1 MRPDSLLQDLKSAL
15 RNLRRSPGFAL
26 LTILTLAV
34 GIGAN
39 TAIFSVLNAVIL
51 RPSAYPR
58 PDQLMFVSSRFPM
71 MGFDQF
77 WVSPPEYFEL
87 SEINQSF
94 SSVGAFRTGE
104 ANVFAG
110 DRPRR
115 VNTGMVNGELL
126 ETLSVPPRAG
136 RWFLREETRANG
148 PRLVI
153 LASELWQS
161 AFAARPDIVGT
172 TIEVNGVQREVVG
185 IMPPG
190 FDVMDNH
197 VELWLPLDL
206 DPSNRQNRGNH
217 SLSLIAR
224 VKDSVTPAQAQ
235 VELATLVAT
244 WGERT
249 GARNHVF
256 TPDGHALQME
266 PMQEEIVGSARVAI
280 WVLQAAVGFVLLIAC
295 ANFANLLLA
304 RAETRHREFAVRTA
318 IGASRWRLLVQF
330 ATEGCVLALAGGAVG
345 LVLAWAGV
353 RALVAAYPD
362 SLPRATEIAVDP
374 AVLGFTFAVSLATG
388 VIFGLAPLL
397 HLSPGGLHSALKEG
411 GVRGS
416 TSTRH
421 RVRRALVTAEVAL
434 AVVLVVGAGLM
445 LRTVMNLMSV
455 DAGFDQSRLVTF
467 ALELPPARYGS
478 IAGQLEFYQRL
489 FTQFETI
496 PGVQRVTGMTGL
508 PPNRQIDANDTDIGN
523 YTAPKEGPFENV
535 DYYQRVTQ
543 GYFETMGIPIVE
555 GRGFEPIDAV
565 GGPVAVVNETLVRT
579 FWKDQNP
586 IGQQIRQCCGD
597 QLPWLTVVGV
607 AKDVKQGGVDQK
619 TGTELYFL
627 LDQFPRLYPGITAR
641 GGTMNIVL
649 RTSAPIAALGTSIES
664 IVRRVDPALPVIR
677 LREMDDVF
685 RASLS
690 RPRLLAQLLGGFAG
704 VALFLASI
712 GTYGLLSYL
721 VSERRREIGIR
732 MALGAERT
740 LVLRNIMGHGLRLA
754 LIGLAAGM
762 AGAFALTRL
771 MSTLLFNVAPN
782 DPTTLVAVATV
793 ITVVAAVA
801 CFLPAQRAT
810 RVDPVVVLRDE

>member
-1 MRPDSLLQDLKSAL
+1 MWPDSLAQDLRSAI
-15 RNLRRSPGFAL
+15 RNLRRSPGFAA

-39 TAIFSVLNAVIL
+39 TAMFSVLNAVIL
-51 RPSAYPR
+51 RPAAYPE
-58 PDQLMFVSSRFPM
+58 PSQLMFVSSRFPM

-87 SEINQSF
+87 TEINQSF

-115 VNTGMVNGELL
+115 VNTGIVNGELF
-126 ETLSVPPRAG
+126 ETLAVPARTG
-136 RWFLREETRANG
+136 RWFRRDETRLNG

-153 LASELWQS
+153 LSSELWQS
-161 AFAARPDIVGT
+161 AFAGRSDIVGN
-172 TIEVNGVQREVVG
+172 TIEVNGVQNEVVG

-197 VELWLPLDL
+197 VELWLPLQL
-206 DPSNRQNRGNH
+206 NPSNRQNRGNH
-217 SLSLIAR
+217 LLNLIGR
-224 VKDSVTPAQAQ
+224 VKPGVTPAQAQ
-235 VELATLVAT
+235 AELATLVAT

-249 GARNHVF
+249 GVKNHVF

-266 PMQEEIVGSARVAI
+266 PMQEEIVGSARLAI

-318 IGASRWRLLVQF
+318 IGASRWRLLAQF
-330 ATEGCVLALAGGAVG
+330 VTEGCVLALAGGAVG
-345 LVLAWAGV
+345 VVLAWTGV
-353 RALVAAYPD
+353 RALMTAYPD
-362 SLPRATEIAVDP
+362 SLPRAAEIAVDP
-374 AVLGFTFAVSLATG
+374 AVLSFTFVVSLATG
-388 VIFGLAPLL
+388 VVFGLAPLL
-397 HLSPGGLHSALKEG
+397 HLSPGGLHRSLKEG

-416 TSTRH
+416 TSARH
-421 RVRRALVTAEVAL
+421 GLRRVLVMAEVAL

-445 LRTVMNLMSV
+445 LRTVLNLMSV
-455 DAGFDQSRLVTF
+455 DAGFDRSRLVTF
-467 ALELPPARYGS
+467 ALELPAARYTNFEDQLQFYRRLF
-478 IAGQLEFYQRL
+478 GQLEA
-489 FTQFETI
+489 I
-496 PGVQRVTGMTGL
+496 PGVQRVSGMTGL
-508 PPNRQIDANDTDIGN
+508 PPNRQVDANDTDIGN
-523 YTAPKEGPFENV
+523 YTAPKQGPFENV

-543 GYFETMGIPIVE
+543 GYFETMGVPIVE
-555 GRGFEPIDAV
+555 GRGFEPTDAV
-565 GGPVAVVNETLVRT
+565 GAPVAVVNETLVRT

-607 AKDVKQGGVDQK
+607 AKDVKQGGIDQK

-627 LDQFPRLYPGITAR
+627 LDQFSRLYPGTQVR
-641 GGTMNIVL
+641 GGTLNIVL
-649 RTSAPIAALGTSIES
+649 RSAVPIATLGTAIEG
-664 IVRRVDPALPVIR
+664 IVRNVDPSLPVIR
-677 LREMDDVF
+677 LREMDAVF
-685 RASLS
+685 RESLS

-704 VALFLASI
+704 LALFLASI

-732 MALGAERT
+732 MALGAERAS
-740 LVLRNIMGHGLRLA
+740 VLRHIMGQGLRLA
-754 LIGLAAGM
+754 LIGLAAGL
-762 AGAFALTRL
+762 AGAYALTRL
-771 MSTLLFNVAPN
+771 MSTLLFNVTPN
-782 DPTTLVAVATV
+782 DPTTLVTVAVA
-793 ITVVAAVA
+793 ITSVAAVA

>member
-1 MRPDSLLQDLKSAL
+1 MWPDSLAQDLRSAI
-15 RNLRRSPGFAL
+15 RNLRRSPGFAA

-39 TAIFSVLNAVIL
+39 TAMFSVLNAVIL
-51 RPSAYPR
+51 RPAAYPE
-58 PDQLMFVSSRFPM
+58 PSQLMFVSSRFPM

-87 SEINQSF
+87 TEINQSF

-115 VNTGMVNGELL
+115 VNTGIVNGELF
-126 ETLSVPPRAG
+126 ETLAVPARAG
-136 RWFLREETRANG
+136 RWFRRDETRLNG

-153 LASELWQS
+153 LSSELWQS
-161 AFAARPDIVGT
+161 AFAGRSDIVGN
-172 TIEVNGVQREVVG
+172 TIEVNGVQNEVVG

-197 VELWLPLDL
+197 VELWLPLQL
-206 DPSNRQNRGNH
+206 NPSNRQNRGNH
-217 SLSLIAR
+217 LLNLIGR
-224 VKDSVTPAQAQ
+224 VKPGVTPAQAQ
-235 VELATLVAT
+235 AELATLVAT

-249 GARNHVF
+249 GVKNHVF

-266 PMQEEIVGSARVAI
+266 PMQEEIVGSARLAI

-318 IGASRWRLLVQF
+318 IGASRWRLLAQF
-330 ATEGCVLALAGGAVG
+330 VTEGCVLALAGGAVG
-345 LVLAWAGV
+345 VVLAWTGV
-353 RALVAAYPD
+353 RALMTAYPD
-362 SLPRATEIAVDP
+362 SLPRAAEIAVDP
-374 AVLGFTFAVSLATG
+374 AVLSFTFVVSLATG
-388 VIFGLAPLL
+388 VVFGLAPLL
-397 HLSPGGLHSALKEG
+397 HLSPGGLHRSLKEG

-416 TSTRH
+416 TSARH
-421 RVRRALVTAEVAL
+421 GLRRVLVMAEVAL

-445 LRTVMNLMSV
+445 LRTVLNLMSV
-455 DAGFDQSRLVTF
+455 DAGFDRSRLVTF
-467 ALELPPARYGS
+467 ALELPAARYTNFEDQLQFYRRLF
-478 IAGQLEFYQRL
+478 GQLEA
-489 FTQFETI
+489 I
-496 PGVQRVTGMTGL
+496 PGVQRVSGMTGL
-508 PPNRQIDANDTDIGN
+508 PPNRQVDANDTDIGN
-523 YTAPKEGPFENV
+523 YTAPKQGPFENV

-543 GYFETMGIPIVE
+543 GYFETMGVPIVE
-555 GRGFEPIDAV
+555 GRGFEPTDAV
-565 GGPVAVVNETLVRT
+565 GAPVAVVNETLVRT

-607 AKDVKQGGVDQK
+607 AKDVKQGGIDQK

-627 LDQFPRLYPGITAR
+627 LDQFSRLYPGTQVR
-641 GGTMNIVL
+641 GGTLNIVL
-649 RTSAPIAALGTSIES
+649 RSAVPIATLGTAIEG
-664 IVRRVDPALPVIR
+664 IVRNVDPSLPVIR
-677 LREMDDVF
+677 MREMDAVF
-685 RASLS
+685 RESLS

-704 VALFLASI
+704 LALFLASI

-732 MALGAERT
+732 MALGAERAS
-740 LVLRNIMGHGLRLA
+740 VLRHIMGQGLRLA
-754 LIGLAAGM
+754 LIGLAAGL
-762 AGAFALTRL
+762 AGAYALTRL
-771 MSTLLFNVAPN
+771 MSTLLFNVTPN
-782 DPTTLVAVATV
+782 DPTTLVTVAVA
-793 ITVVAAVA
+793 ITSVAAVA

>member
-1 MRPDSLLQDLKSAL
+1 M
-15 RNLRRSPGFAL
+15 
-26 LTILTLAV
+26 
-34 GIGAN
+34 
-39 TAIFSVLNAVIL
+39 
-51 RPSAYPR
+51 
-58 PDQLMFVSSRFPM
+58 
-71 MGFDQF
+71 
-77 WVSPPEYFEL
+77 L
-87 SEINQSF
+87 S
-94 SSVGAFRTGE
+94 
-104 ANVFAG
+104 
-110 DRPRR
+110 
-115 VNTGMVNGELL
+115 
-126 ETLSVPPRAG
+126 
-136 RWFLREETRANG
+136 
-148 PRLVI
+148 
-153 LASELWQS
+153 SELWQA
-161 AFAARPDIVGT
+161 AFASRPDIVGT
-172 TIEVNGVQREVVG
+172 TIDVNGVQREVVG

-190 FDVMDNH
+190 FDVMDNQ
-197 VELWLPLDL
+197 VELWLPLEL
-206 DPSNRQNRGNH
+206 DRANRQNRGNH
-217 SLSLIAR
+217 SLNLIAR
-224 VKDSVTPAQAQ
+224 VKDGVVPAQAQ
-235 VELATLVAT
+235 TELATLVAT

-256 TPDGHALQME
+256 TPGGHALQME
-266 PMQEEIVGSARVAI
+266 PMQDEIVGSARVAI
-280 WVLQAAVGFVLLIAC
+280 WVLQAAVAFVLLIAC

-318 IGASRWRLLVQF
+318 MGASRWRLLGQF
-330 ATEGCVLALAGGAVG
+330 VTEGCVLALAGGAVG
-345 LVLAWAGV
+345 LLLAWAGV

-362 SLPRATEIAVDP
+362 SLPRAAEIAVDP
-374 AVLGFTFAVSLATG
+374 AVLAFTFIVSLGTG

-445 LRTVMNLMSV
+445 LRTVMNLLRV

-478 IAGQLEFYQRL
+478 LEGQLQFYRRL
-489 FTQFETI
+489 FARLETI
-496 PGVQRVTGMTGL
+496 PGVLRVSGMTGL

-535 DYYQRVTQ
+535 DYYQRVAQ
-543 GYFETMGIPIVE
+543 GYFEAMGIPIVE
-555 GRGFEPIDAV
+555 GRGFEATDTLGA
-565 GGPVAVVNETLVRT
+565 PVAVVNETLVRT
-579 FWKDQNP
+579 FWKDRNP

-641 GGTMNIVL
+641 GGALNIVL
-649 RTSAPIAALGTSIES
+649 RTSAPIGTLGTSIES
-664 IVRRVDPALPVIR
+664 IVRGVDPTLPVIR

-685 RASLS
+685 SASLS

-704 VALFLASI
+704 LALFLASI

-732 MALGAERT
+732 MALGAERA
-740 LVLRNIMGHGLRLA
+740 LVLRHIMGQGLRLA

-771 MSTLLFNVAPN
+771 MSTLLFNVTPN
-782 DPTTLVAVATV
+782 DPATLVAVATV
-793 ITVVAAVA
+793 ITAVAAVA